1 MSWFAG
7 GGRRSGWYH
16 RRVATVSFG
25 EFLVTRGLL
34 DRFQLLRV
42 LQLQA
47 QHPAARIGECVVACG
62 FLGLCEVEA
71 ALLAHD
77 GERARATRRLA
88 VGTESMPAIDDDDES

>member
-1 MSWFAG
+1 VSWFAG
-7 GGRRSGWYH
+7 GGRGAGWYH

-62 FLGLCEVEA
+62 FLGVCEVEE

-88 VGTESMPAIDDDDES
+88 VGTESMPAVDDDEP